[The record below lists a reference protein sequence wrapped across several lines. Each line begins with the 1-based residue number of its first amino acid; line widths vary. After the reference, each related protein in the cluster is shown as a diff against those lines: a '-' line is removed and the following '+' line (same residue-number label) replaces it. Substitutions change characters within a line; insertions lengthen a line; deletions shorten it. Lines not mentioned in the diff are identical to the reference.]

1 LSSLL
6 LYQAFRTMHGG
17 IILKHGKMDAN
28 LIADKAAT
36 QLPGAVKR
44 DQVEADDNQ
53 REGPALPAAPI
64 DHGDKSRKHERDPF
78 GTEDPPA
85 WGPDPFCER
94 ADPERVDQK
103 P

>member
-1 LSSLL
+1 
-6 LYQAFRTMHGG
+6 MHGG

-64 DHGDKSRKHERDPF
+64 DHGD
-78 GTEDPPA
+78 
-85 WGPDPFCER
+85 
-94 ADPERVDQK
+94 
-103 P
+103 